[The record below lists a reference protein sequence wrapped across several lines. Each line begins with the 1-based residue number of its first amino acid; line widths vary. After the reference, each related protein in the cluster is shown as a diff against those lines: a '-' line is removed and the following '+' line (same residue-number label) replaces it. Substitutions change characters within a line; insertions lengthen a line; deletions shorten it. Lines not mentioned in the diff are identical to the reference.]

1 MNKDSSYKT
10 KLGGISS
17 ILIIAILV
25 VFFFSN
31 VMDFL
36 NKTEIIFTHETIFS
50 ADPDVLMMN
59 S

>member
-1 MNKDSSYKT
+1 MNKESSYKT

-36 NKTEIIFTHETIFS
+36 NKT
-50 ADPDVLMMN
+50 
-59 S
+59 